1 MRVPD
6 TRKILNCSGVRHSF
20 YFSLNRQNVI
30 IINSKSINW
39 SDANECKDFKT
50 LRKIPLESFVDL
62 KVDYVFKQF
71 FGTEQNKN
79 ITVVF
84 LNAILKRTGRN
95 AIKEISFMR
104 QEFGSEHVDDKQSR
118 LDILVKT
125 QDDLFINV
133 EIQLT
138 NKYDMMKR
146 TLYYWSRIYTSQLR
160 KGMGYY
166 KLRPTITINIC
177 NFSLFE
183 QTNNYHS
190 LFRLYDFDEKF
201 KMDDVL
207 EIHFIE
213 INKFIKQWYAKQLNS
228 WENVLA
234 RWLMLLAMVDG
245 RKGKVYEEIY
255 LELEELAMKDE
266 ELLNAFNV
274 WQDLSQSP
282 EDYYA
287 YQSRLKY
294 ILDEAAKLEDTKYIA
309 EQEGLLKG
317 IERGMEQ
324 GIQQGIE
331 QGIELGIK
339 QGENKMQKEIVLKLL
354 KRNTDIETIAE
365 LTGLTVTEIEQ
376 LKELLD

>member
-1 MRVPD
+1 MRMSV
-6 TRKILNCSGVRHSF
+6 
-20 YFSLNRQNVI
+20 
-30 IINSKSINW
+30 
-39 SDANECKDFKT
+39 KT
-50 LRKIPLESFVDL
+50 FRKIPLEKFIDL
-62 KVDYVFKQF
+62 KVDYAFKQL
-71 FGTEQNKN
+71 FGTDKNKA
-79 ITVVF
+79 ITIVF
-84 LNAILKRTGRN
+84 LNALLNRTGRN
-95 AIKEISFMR
+95 AIKEVTFIS

-138 NKYDMMKR
+138 NQYDMMKR

-160 KGMGYY
+160 KGMGYH

-177 NFSLFE
+177 NFTLFE
-183 QTNNYHS
+183 HTKNYHS
-190 LFRLYDFDEKF
+190 IFQLYDNQDNL

-207 EIHFIE
+207 EIHFID
-213 INKFIKQWYAKQLNS
+213 INRFIQQWYAKQLDS
-228 WENVLA
+228 FKNVLD
-234 RWLMLLAMVDG
+234 RWLMLLGMVDG
-245 RKGKVYEEIY
+245 RKAKVYEEIY

-266 ELLNAFNV
+266 ELFNAMNV

-317 IERGMEQ
+317 IEQGIEQ
-324 GIQQGIE
+324 GIAQGIE
-331 QGIELGIK
+331 QGIEQGIK
-339 QGENKMQKEIVLKLL
+339 HGEKKVQKDIALKLL
-354 KRNTDIETIAE
+354 KRETNIETIAE
-365 LTGLTVTEIEQ
+365 LTELTITEINQ